1 MMRRIVL
8 GCAGAV
14 ACVLPVGCADY
25 PESRAQ
31 RPVYSHQNVEMGE
44 RDTGYE
50 YRMEPAEHPELASP
64 QK

>member
-1 MMRRIVL
+1 MIRAILL

-31 RPVYSHQNVEMGE
+31 RPVYSHQNVKMGQA
-44 RDTGYE
+44 DSGQE
-50 YRMEPAEHPELASP
+50 YRTEGIENKELAPP
-64 QK
+64 QR

>member
-1 MMRRIVL
+1 MMQRILL

-31 RPVYSHQNVEMGE
+31 RPVYSHQNVEMGPA
-44 RDTGYE
+44 DSGHE
-50 YRMEPAEHPELASP
+50 YRTEGVENKELAP
-64 QK
+64 PR

>member
-1 MMRRIVL
+1 MMQRILL

-31 RPVYSHQNVEMGE
+31 RPVYSHQNVEMGQA
-44 RDTGYE
+44 DSGPE
-50 YRMEPAEHPELASP
+50 YRTEGVENKELAP
-64 QK
+64 PR